1 MHQGLE
7 APREHICKKMGDALC
22 IPRVKTVLSA
32 LAGRTAVANTAVEAE
47 VAGGGC
53 AVIAQGHGREQ
64 GQAEEF
70 VADI

>member
-1 MHQGLE
+1 MNTYAKKWGMRYASPGL
-7 APREHICKKMGDALC
+7 
-22 IPRVKTVLSA
+22 KTVLSA